1 MFPLWWIGVKYVP
14 SGSSELIH
22 STKIGFSRNSFNDF
36 LFAAFLPAMTNSFV
50 HVIMYSYYGLSTL
63 GPTVTKYLWWKKYI
77 TIIQLVITYLLV
89 RVGAIIALNQI
100 EFHFFC
106 PLRISKTKHI

>member
-22 STKIGFSRNSFNDF
+22 PTKIGFSLFILDF

-50 HVIMYSYYGLSTL
+50 HVIMYSYYALSTL
-63 GPTVTKYLWWKKYI
+63 GPTVTKHLWWKKYM
-77 TIIQLVITYLLV
+77 TIIQLVISYLLV
-89 RVGAIIALNQI
+89 RVGKNIALNQI
-100 EFHFFC
+100 DFLFFSSTYIKKK
-106 PLRISKTKHI
+106 RI